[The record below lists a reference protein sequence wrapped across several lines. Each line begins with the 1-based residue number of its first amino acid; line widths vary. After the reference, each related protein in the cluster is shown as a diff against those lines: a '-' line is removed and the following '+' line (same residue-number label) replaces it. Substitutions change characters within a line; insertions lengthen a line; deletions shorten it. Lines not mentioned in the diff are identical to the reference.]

1 MKLKTFAV
9 TVATSAAVLGIGAG
23 SSMAATLYTTKAHTT
38 AVKVGAKAVG
48 TSGVVSLFSG
58 TQKVNSCKSSTLNL
72 KLTKN
77 SGGTVAASITGGK
90 FSSCSLAT
98 TINAPWTPGLQITGS
113 GATSGANTVF
123 SASVGGVS
131 VNFAGGTYTGNLTTN
146 IDAQQPT
153 AKGAPLSLKLTQA
166 GTLTGP
172 LTNDGTVVAT
182 YKLTGTSAK
191 YSLGN

>member
-1 MKLKTFAV
+1 
-9 TVATSAAVLGIGAG
+9 
-23 SSMAATLYTTKAHTT
+23 
-38 AVKVGAKAVG
+38 
-48 TSGVVSLFSG
+48 
-58 TQKVNSCKSSTLNL
+58 
-72 KLTKN
+72 
-77 SGGTVAASITGGK
+77 
-90 FSSCSLAT
+90 
-98 TINAPWTPGLQITGS
+98 
-113 GATSGANTVF
+113 
-123 SASVGGVS
+123 VS

>member
-1 MKLKTFAV
+1 
-9 TVATSAAVLGIGAG
+9 
-23 SSMAATLYTTKAHTT
+23 
-38 AVKVGAKAVG
+38 
-48 TSGVVSLFSG
+48 
-58 TQKVNSCKSSTLNL
+58 
-72 KLTKN
+72 
-77 SGGTVAASITGGK
+77 
-90 FSSCSLAT
+90 
-98 TINAPWTPGLQITGS
+98 
-113 GATSGANTVF
+113 VF